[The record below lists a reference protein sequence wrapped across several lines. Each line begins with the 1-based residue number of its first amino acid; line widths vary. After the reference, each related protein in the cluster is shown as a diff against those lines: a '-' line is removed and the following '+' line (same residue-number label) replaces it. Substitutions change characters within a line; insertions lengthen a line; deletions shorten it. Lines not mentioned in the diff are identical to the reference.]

1 MPSPA
6 GAGTSLDAE
15 FPLADKEK
23 AVTAR
28 VSIAGPPSTGL
39 PSAL

>member
-1 MPSPA
+1 MPSPP
-6 GAGTSLDAE
+6 GGRTSLDAE
-15 FPLADKEK
+15 FPLADEEK

-28 VSIAGPPSTGL
+28 ASIAGPPSTGL